1 MIDCQ
6 LQNHAG
12 KKGGM
17 AMLDEAHSQAVVVT
31 DIHMPFSSMVI
42 FMVKWAIAAIPAL
55 IILMVMSATFWGILT
70 GLLFPWSRDKGRQ
83 SVFQSD
89 RAPAVVLST
98 TVSRNRS
105 PLTQCED

>member
-6 LQNHAG
+6 LQNHAC

-31 DIHMPFSSMVI
+31 DIHMPFSSMVV
-42 FMVKWAIAAIPAL
+42 FMVKWAIAAIPAF
-55 IILMVMSATFWGILT
+55 IILMVIGAAFWGILT
-70 GLLFPWSRDKGRQ
+70 GLLFPWSTDKGRQ

-89 RAPAVVLST
+89 MAPAVVLST
-98 TVSRNRS
+98 TGLRKIS
-105 PLTQCED
+105 PLTLCEV